1 MGRPVKKEYFGN
13 TSIQGQTI
21 RGNAW
26 VNGDTMAR
34 PAWISRQ
41 LGTNRY
47 FWHSVDGTA
56 PGNLGGPCELVDGA
70 ITGPGQANIK
80 IYATGSETGSG
91 ATAIANLGVE
101 TAEVVV
107 SGSGSITDDYLV
119 GEKLLVS
126 GGTYTGNQQGN
137 VTVASTKIGAIQ
149 TNNKGH
155 NYAQGDYFYM
165 SGTGW
170 VTNANV
176 VVNTVNGTGAITS
189 LNIVSAGVF
198 TGTKPSEPFNAVT
211 WHTASGAGA
220 NFDARFAVNALTV
233 LNHGDY
239 RAIPANPVTLTGSA
253 SGTGATANLTYYV
266 NSVKLTNSGSGYA
279 YAPMVSLDA
288 GNANVRATV
297 SGGSVDALYID
308 FSGHGYTA
316 VPTITIADSMATS
329 HVRVLRD
336 LTVNNWQ
343 GQTYQWLTEG
353 NTLPGPGWAHIETH

>member
-13 TSIQGQTI
+13 TTVQGQTI

-26 VNGDTMAR
+26 INGDTMSR

-80 IYATGSETGSG
+80 IYTLGSETGSG

-101 TAEVVV
+101 TAVVV
-107 SGSGSITDDYLV
+107 SSGSGSITADYLV
-119 GEKLLVS
+119 GEKLLIS

-149 TNNKGH
+149 YNNRGH
-155 NYAQGDYFYM
+155 GYAQGDYFYM
-165 SGTGW
+165 SGAGW

-176 VVNTVNGTGAITS
+176 IVNSVNGTGAISTLS
-189 LNIVSAGVF
+189 IVNAGVF
-198 TGTKPSEPFNAVT
+198 TGTKPAEPFAATTFN
-211 WHTASGAGA
+211 TASGGGA
-220 NFDARFAVNALTV
+220 TFDARFAVNALTI

-253 SGTGATANLTYYV
+253 AGTGATANLGYYI
-266 NSVKLTNSGSGYA
+266 NSVKLTNGGSGYN
-279 YAPMVSLDA
+279 YAPMVAVSA

-297 SGGSVDALYID
+297 SSGSVSTLSID
-308 FSGHGYTA
+308 FGGHGYTA
-316 VPTITIADSMATS
+316 VPTLLVADSMATS

-343 GQTYQWLTEG
+343 GQTFQWLTEG